1 MGKILVPRI
10 KRMGKKVAPR
20 IEKEQQDLMMIGPG
34 DYRNVGV
41 GILSRGLQIPTG
53 REVSYHLRE
62 SYASNDKDIANSTE
76 AEILREVLDNT
87 FLWVFNRHT
96 WTPKEYK
103 NAGVYVVHDP
113 KAVGSSEYEELEDL
127 LSGSTSER
135 GVRFSKN
142 RLVRFAPYGTFREIR
157 RHKDLTQHGM
167 VIAGYDIDGAENL
180 VEVSKALKKM
190 PRILICNN
198 DSDYFVDA
206 VASLDSSEDFHSGGL
221 CVDGNN
227 RDGSYGYGF
236 AFGVLPK
243 SAEGTASK
251 K

>member
-1 MGKILVPRI
+1 MEKILVPKI
-10 KRMGKKVAPR
+10 MQKALGISPFIILVALLTGGKLA
-20 IEKEQQDLMMIGPG
+20 G
-34 DYRNVGV
+34 
-41 GILSRGLQIPTG
+41 
-53 REVSYHLRE
+53 
-62 SYASNDKDIANSTE
+62 ANSTE

-113 KAVGSSEYEELEDL
+113 KAVGSSEYEDLEDL
-127 LSGSTSER
+127 LSGGTSER

-190 PRILICNN
+190 PHL
-198 DSDYFVDA
+198 F
-206 VASLDSSEDFHSGGL
+206 LSSTLRSEISTL
-221 CVDGNN
+221 Q
-227 RDGSYGYGF
+227 
-236 AFGVLPK
+236 
-243 SAEGTASK
+243 
-251 K
+251 